1 MDSDRVFTCN
11 VIFDDSTHILQL
23 HAVAASGRFFFVASE
38 RLSDCAILE
47 MTMSYPNMAAQ
58 LLSPGTTKYLR
69 LEFPGSITSSGA
81 TANTERVR
89 RRVLAPEV
97 SECCAE
103 VAPGHDVAGDLRTI
117 ELAALNNPIGLVF
130 ARGQPDL
137 KEFAA
142 GRA

>member
-1 MDSDRVFTCN
+1 M
-11 VIFDDSTHILQL
+11 
-23 HAVAASGRFFFVASE
+23 
-38 RLSDCAILE
+38 
-47 MTMSYPNMAAQ
+47 
-58 LLSPGTTKYLR
+58 K
-69 LEFPGSITSSGA
+69 SGA
-81 TANTERVR
+81 VCEYMNTYSPSRVR